1 MRNIYP
7 AASAIASI
15 PPANAWVN
23 RARVWDTCA
32 QYAVPPLQEWDA
44 QDERTRARF
53 TQAFA
58 GGIEAM
64 AEAAG

>member
-1 MRNIYP
+1 MFDETSHEIMESLLP
-7 AASAIASI
+7 IGA
-15 PPANAWVN
+15 
-23 RARVWDTCA
+23 ARVWDTGA

>member
-1 MRNIYP
+1 MFDETSHENMESLLPIG
-7 AASAIASI
+7 
-15 PPANAWVN
+15 
-23 RARVWDTCA
+23 
-32 QYAVPPLQEWDA
+32 AVPPLQEWDA